1 MSGAFLALFPL
12 YLCSVCAGMY
22 AMLVE
27 VRGHFQVLSSSDT
40 IILILPGRV
49 SPWNLGLIDSA
60 RLAER

>member
-1 MSGAFLALFPL
+1 
-12 YLCSVCAGMY
+12 MY